1 MRVSVCV
8 CQCVCVSVCVC
19 VHVRVLH
26 HTRLYMCVYYMHALL
41 EYNSFLIAF
50 HFAWLIWDQ
59 SRVRSPQD
67 NGEPPTGSCAK
78 VAARQ
83 PRAVI
88 KYDEI
93 WTNMIKCFQISWN
106 RVSFR
111 ILVVVCYQCWS
122 QWVNATISYYPYII
136 YIYINSSQVFSVA
149 LQESR
154 ARLKYFL
161 ALGMQI
167 GSSLGKQGK
176 KKSQCLKMALTPQ
189 MGEFHRENT
198 WTLISL
204 IETIRNI

>member
-8 CQCVCVSVCVC
+8 CVSVCVSVCHSVCVCLCVC

-41 EYNSFLIAF
+41 EHNSFLIAF

-93 WTNMIKCFQISWN
+93 WTNMIKCYQISWN

-122 QWVNATISYYPYII
+122 QWVNATISYIISYII
-136 YIYINSSQVFSVA
+136 SIYVYIYIVLRFSQWLCKSHGLASSTSLRWECRLGQA
-149 LQESR
+149 LENR
-154 ARLKYFL
+154 
-161 ALGMQI
+161 
-167 GSSLGKQGK
+167 GK
-176 KKSQCLKMALTPQ
+176 KTSQCLKMALTPQ
-189 MGEFHRENT
+189 MG
-198 WTLISL
+198 
-204 IETIRNI
+204 